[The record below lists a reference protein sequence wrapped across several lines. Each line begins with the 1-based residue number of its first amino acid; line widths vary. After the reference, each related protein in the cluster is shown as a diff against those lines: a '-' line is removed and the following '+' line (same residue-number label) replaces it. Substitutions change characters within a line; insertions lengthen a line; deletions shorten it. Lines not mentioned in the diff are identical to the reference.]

1 MTEKE
6 AKRRAGIIVN
16 NGTEQKFTKTIRKY
30 DALLWASK
38 IQILIGVA
46 ITASSLIL
54 SKPAFAVGSAI
65 GICVGWY
72 CFIGAPLLFY
82 AFAIEGLRLLAC
94 MIVRSRE
101 GDVHYDFDRLDR
113 IHIECALRVLGKNS
127 AVSVLSIEDNFLAID
142 DDRLRQM
149 KREAKDLGVV
159 LMCPGL
165 PRKYLAKIKVCEAQK
180 GKCNL
185 ASFDVENWTGPIK
198 YSALPDAIR
207 AVMEADVSCQNE
219 AEHILNV
226 YLPLI
231 LEANEEAIKSSDD
244 SLGKEVLEV
253 ANSVAGI
260 LQGIAD
266 GNKQDRVFNARATLS
281 AVTNS
286 MKMNGY
292 L

>member
-30 DALLWASK
+30 DTLLWASK

-101 GDVHYDFDRLDR
+101 DDVHYDFDRLDQIR
-113 IHIECALRVLGKNS
+113 IECALRVLGKNS

-165 PRKYLAKIKVCEAQK
+165 PRKYLAKIKVYEEQND
-180 GKCNL
+180 KCNL
-185 ASFDVENWTGPIK
+185 ASFDVESWTGPIK
-198 YSALPDAIR
+198 YSALPDAIST
-207 AVMEADVSCQNE
+207 VMKEDKSCLQE
-219 AEHILNV
+219 AEHVLSV
-226 YLPLI
+226 YLPPI
-231 LEANEEAIKSSDD
+231 LEANKEAVRGNDE
-244 SLGKEVLEV
+244 SLGKEVLDV
-253 ANSVAGI
+253 ANRVAGV

-266 GNKQDRVFNARATLS
+266 GNKQNRVLDARATLS
-281 AVTNS
+281 AVTKS
-286 MKMNGY
+286 MEMNGY
-292 L
+292 